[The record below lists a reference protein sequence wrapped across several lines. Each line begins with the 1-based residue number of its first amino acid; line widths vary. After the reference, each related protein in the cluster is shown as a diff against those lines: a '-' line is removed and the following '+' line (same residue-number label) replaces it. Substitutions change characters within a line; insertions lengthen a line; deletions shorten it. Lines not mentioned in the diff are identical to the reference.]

1 MIKLR
6 SLLKEQQQE
15 TVVKDFEFEFESGK
29 SVLSRAGNVS
39 LSKIIAQIKNL
50 IDTKQYQESS
60 LIIKINASESK
71 VPNQPPYQK
80 EGSLAKARAEK
91 LAELLKKQFPNI
103 KVTPTYEPKA
113 QGPEWQTGLT
123 PAEAQKLA
131 RSDKYKQYQKVTA
144 KIVIKPGIPDV
155 KEYIMDFAIAIPS
168 QAGKAQGAGADLRNS
183 FFKRIGN
190 GDWKSAGSFNNFVSD
205 VRRLS
210 QGQIQ
215 GFNPDEISKKTIDN
229 TKKLDILLRQK
240 DINELIN
247 NYKPGNMKV
256 DSAVK
261 MYKNRY
267 WLLGMENII
276 KFLENS

>member
-6 SLLKEQQQE
+6 SLLKEQQEE
-15 TVVKDFEFEFESGK
+15 TVVKQFDFEFESGK
-29 SVLSRAGNVS
+29 SDLSSTSRGELNN
-39 LSKIIAQIKNL
+39 IIAEIKNL
-50 IDTKQYQESS
+50 IDTGQYQESS
-60 LIIKINASESK
+60 LTIKINASESK
-71 VPNQPPYQK
+71 VTNQKPYEE
-80 EGSLAKARAEK
+80 EGSLAKARAK
-91 LAELLKKQFPNI
+91 ALAELLKTQFPNVE
-103 KVTPTYEPKA
+103 VTPTYQPKA
-113 QGPEWQTGLT
+113 QGPEYDKTADQADD
-123 PAEAQKLA
+123 P
-131 RSDKYKQYQKVTA
+131 KYKPYQNVTA
-144 KIVIKPGIPDV
+144 KIVINPDIPTV

-190 GDWKSAGSFNNFVSD
+190 GEWKSTGNYNNFVSD

-247 NYKPGNMKV
+247 NYKPGNTDV
-256 DSAVK
+256 DRSIK
-261 MYKNRY
+261 MHNRRY
-267 WLLGMENII
+267 WLLGIDDII
-276 KFLENS
+276 TFLENS